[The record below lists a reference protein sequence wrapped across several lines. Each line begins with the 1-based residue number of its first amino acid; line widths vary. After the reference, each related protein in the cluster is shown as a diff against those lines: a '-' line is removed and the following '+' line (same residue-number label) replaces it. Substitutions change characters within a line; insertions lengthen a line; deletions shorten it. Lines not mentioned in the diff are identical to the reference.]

1 MARSP
6 AIPREASKAVAQVGL
21 GTKSCLSDVPH
32 IALYQPDE
40 AGSLEARVFA
50 LAMSGKLKQA
60 AHRAIAEQL
69 RHGVPITFKRGRKII
84 RRDPTGVESVIEKI
98 GLPPR
103 YRLPRGVEVIGR
115 K

>member
-1 MARSP
+1 MARVH
-6 AIPREASKAVAQVGL
+6 AILRRANASAAHGGL
-21 GTKSCLSDVPH
+21 STQSSQRQAHDS
-32 IALYQPDE
+32 ALHEPDE
-40 AGSLEARVFA
+40 AKSLEARVFA

-69 RHGVPITFKRGRKII
+69 GHGVSVTFKRGQNII
-84 RRDPTGVESVIEKI
+84 RRDPTGAENVIGKI